1 MWTLGIDVAKR
12 SHRATLLDED
22 GQAVFRN
29 LAVQH
34 SREGVEQLCQRLAET
49 GQPAADIRVGM
60 EATGHYWMVLYESLV
75 QAGYAVEVIN
85 PLVVAARRNITIRGT
100 KTDSADAL
108 LIAHLLRETRL
119 KVCAIPDRQVGQLRD
134 LTRLRFQCAHTVK
147 AEKTRLVSLLDLAFP
162 EYRQHFAD
170 LFGAASR
177 AVLAQFPTADELARV
192 DIRRLTRLLKDA
204 SRGAFGRDQA
214 QTLKAS
220 AKVSFALT
228 HRSQH
233 LSLEIRFV
241 MERVNLLID
250 QIAQLDE
257 QLQDLMTEQQSL
269 LRSVPGLGPVWAPT
283 VLAEILPVFHPED
296 QHGAGKFVAT
306 AGLDVKQFDS
316 GDQVGRGRMSKR
328 GSRYLRTAVMQACEI
343 AVFKSHD
350 PLFTQIYQRHID
362 RGKHHL
368 VALTHVANKMLHV
381 VFSVMKNNRPYTPI
395 LN

>member
-12 SHRATLLDED
+12 SHRATLLDQD

-29 LAVQH
+29 LAVEH
-34 SREGVEQLCQRLAET
+34 SREGVELLCKRLAET
-49 GQPAADIRVGM
+49 GRPSEDIRVGM
-60 EATGHYWMVLYESLV
+60 EATGHYWMVLYEALV
-75 QAGYAVEVIN
+75 QAGHTVEVIN

-108 LIAHLLRETRL
+108 LIAHLLRETDL
-119 KVCAIPDRQVGQLRD
+119 KVCAIPDRQVQPLRD
-134 LTRLRFQCAHTVK
+134 LTRLRYQCAQTAK
-147 AEKTRLVSLLDLAFP
+147 AEKGHLVSLLDLAVP

-177 AVLAQFPTADELARV
+177 AVLAEFPTADELARV
-192 DIRRLTRLLKDA
+192 DIRRLTRLMKEA
-204 SRGAFGRDQA
+204 SRGAFGRHQA
-214 QTLKAS
+214 RALKAA
-220 AKVSFALT
+220 AKDSFALT

-233 LSLEIRFV
+233 LALEIRFV

-250 QIAQLDE
+250 QIAQLDKR
-257 QLQDLMTEQQSL
+257 LRAFMTEQQTL
-269 LRSVPGLGPVWAPT
+269 LQSIPGLGPVWAPT
-283 VLAEILPVFHPED
+283 ILAEVLPVFHPED

-306 AGLDVKQFDS
+306 AGIDVKQFDS
-316 GDQVGRGRMSKR
+316 GDQIGRGRMSKR
-328 GSRYLRTAVMQACEI
+328 GSRYLRTAVMQASEI

-350 PLFTQIYQRHID
+350 PLFTQVYQRQID

-368 VALTHVANKMLHV
+368 VALSHVANKMLHV
-381 VFSVMKNNRPYTPI
+381 VFSVLKNNRPYTPI

>member
-12 SHRATLLDED
+12 SHRATLLDQD

-29 LAVQH
+29 LAVAH
-34 SREGVEQLCQRLAET
+34 SRDGIELLCQRLSET

-60 EATGHYWMVLYESLV
+60 EATGHYWMVLYETLV
-75 QAGYAVEVIN
+75 QAGYSVEVIN

-108 LIAHLLRETRL
+108 LIAHLLRETDL
-119 KVCAIPDRQVGQLRD
+119 KVCAIPDRQIQPLRD
-134 LTRLRFQCAHTVK
+134 LTRLRFQCAQIVK
-147 AEKTRLVSLLDLAFP
+147 AEKTHLVSLLDLAFP
-162 EYRQHFAD
+162 EYHEHFAD
-170 LFGAASR
+170 LFGATSR

-192 DIRRLTRLLKDA
+192 DIRRLTRLMKDA
-204 SRGAFGRDQA
+204 SRGAFGRDRAQA
-214 QTLKAS
+214 MKA
-220 AKVSFALT
+220 AARDSFGLT
-228 HRSQH
+228 HRQQH
-233 LSLEIRFV
+233 LALEVRFV

-257 QLQDLMTEQQSL
+257 QLRDLVSEQQTL
-269 LRSVPGLGPVWAPT
+269 LQSIPGLGPVWAPT
-283 VLAEILPVFHPED
+283 ILAEILPVFHPED
-296 QHGAGKFVAT
+296 RHGARKFVAT

-316 GDQVGRGRMSKR
+316 GEQVGRGRISKR
-328 GSRYLRTAVMQACEI
+328 GSRYLRTAVMQASEI

-350 PLFTQIYQRHID
+350 PLFTQVYQRQID

>member
-29 LAVQH
+29 LAVEQ
-34 SREGVEQLCQRLAET
+34 SRQGVELLCQRLAET
-49 GQPAADIRVGM
+49 GQLAADIRIGM
-60 EATGHYWMVLYESLV
+60 EATGHHWMVLYEALM
-75 QAGYAVEVIN
+75 QAGYTEVVN

-108 LIAHLLRETRL
+108 LIAHLLRETDL
-119 KVCAIPDRQVGQLRD
+119 KICAIPDRPVQQLRG
-134 LTRLRFQCAHTVK
+134 LTRLRYQCAQIIK
-147 AEKTRLVSLLDLAFP
+147 AEKSHLVSLLDLAFP
-162 EYRQHFAD
+162 EYHEYFAD
-170 LFGAASR
+170 LFGATSR
-177 AVLAQFPTADELARV
+177 AVLAQFPTAEELARV

-214 QTLKAS
+214 QALKA
-220 AKVSFALT
+220 AARDSFALT
-228 HRSQH
+228 HRQQH
-233 LSLEIRFV
+233 LALEIRFV
-241 MERVNLLID
+241 MERVNLLIE

-257 QLQDLMTEQQSL
+257 QLQQLVSEQQTL
-269 LRSVPGLGPVWAPT
+269 LRSIPGLGPVWAPT

-296 QHGAGKFVAT
+296 QRGARKLVAT

-316 GDQVGRGRMSKR
+316 GDLSGRGRMSKR
-328 GSRYLRTAVMQACEI
+328 GSRYLRTAVMQASEI

-350 PLFTQIYQRHID
+350 PLFTQVYQRQID

-381 VFSVMKNNRPYTPI
+381 VFSVLKNNRPYTPI

>member
-12 SHRATLLDED
+12 SHRATLLDQD

-34 SREGVEQLCQRLAET
+34 SREGVEQLCRRLAET
-49 GQPAADIRVGM
+49 EQLAADIRVGM
-60 EATGHYWMVLYESLV
+60 EATGHYWMVLYEVLIL
-75 QAGYAVEVIN
+75 AGYSVEVLN

-108 LIAHLLRETRL
+108 LIAHLLRETHL
-119 KVCAIPDRQVGQLRD
+119 KVCAIPDRQVRQLRD

-147 AEKTRLVSLLDLAFP
+147 AEKTHLVSLLDLAFP

-214 QTLKAS
+214 QALKAA
-220 AKVSFALT
+220 AKDSFALT
-228 HRSQH
+228 HRQQH
-233 LSLEIRFV
+233 LALEIRFV

-257 QLQDLMTEQQSL
+257 QLRDLVSEQQTL
-269 LRSVPGLGPVWAPT
+269 LQSIPGLGPVWAPT
-283 VLAEILPVFHPED
+283 ILAEILPVFHPED
-296 QHGAGKFVAT
+296 QHGARKFVAT

-350 PLFTQIYQRHID
+350 PLFTQVYQRQID

-381 VFSVMKNNRPYTPI
+381 VFSVLKNNRPYTPI